1 MAKNSELYQ
10 RIYEVVRSIPEG
22 RISSY
27 GDIAAAIG
35 TKGGARLIGWAL
47 NASHTAPEEV
57 PAHRVVNRLGMLSG
71 KHHFPT
77 PNAMQEQLEAEGI
90 KVENDQVLNFEKL
103 RWRP

>member
-35 TKGGARLIGWAL
+35 TNGGARLIEGAL